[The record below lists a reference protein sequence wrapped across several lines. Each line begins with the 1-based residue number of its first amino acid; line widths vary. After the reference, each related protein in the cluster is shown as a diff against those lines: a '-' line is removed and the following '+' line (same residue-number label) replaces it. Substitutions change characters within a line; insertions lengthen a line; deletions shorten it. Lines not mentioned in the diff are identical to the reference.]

1 MTESVTLKQLRLHK
15 PFGPPPL
22 RRIGKR
28 YWWRCSLLR
37 EWGMKLRHF
46 LLAAGLLAL
55 PAACATA
62 PASDA
67 TLQQTAS
74 LMVSITQHGEG
85 MGIDDINDLSAQLD
99 EQVASAPNDPYVLKL
114 AAQARRTL
122 SDYSQDRAQ
131 RVHLRHTALADL
143 DKAISL
149 SKPTHPPR
157 TVTLNGEVSDVDFK
171 DLATLRADL
180 FHQVQTDR

>member
-1 MTESVTLKQLRLHK
+1 MR
-15 PFGPPPL
+15 F
-22 RRIGKR
+22 
-28 YWWRCSLLR
+28 
-37 EWGMKLRHF
+37 RHF
-46 LLAAGLLAL
+46 VLAASLLAL

-62 PASDA
+62 PASDPA
-67 TLQQTAS
+67 LQQTAS

-85 MGIDDINDLSAQLD
+85 MSADDINDLSTQLD
-99 EQVASAPNDPYVLKL
+99 EQVTVAPNNPYVLKL

-131 RVHLRHTALADL
+131 RVHLRHTALAEL

-149 SKPTHPPR
+149 STPNDRPR
-157 TVTLNGEVSDVDFK
+157 AVTLNGEVSEVDFK
-171 DLATLRADL
+171 DLATLRANL